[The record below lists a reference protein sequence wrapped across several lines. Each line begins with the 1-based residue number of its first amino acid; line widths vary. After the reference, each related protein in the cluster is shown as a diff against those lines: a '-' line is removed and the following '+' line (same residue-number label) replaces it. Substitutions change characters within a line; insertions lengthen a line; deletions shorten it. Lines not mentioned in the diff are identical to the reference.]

1 MKNIFKKNQIII
13 TALAI
18 MIAIAGYLNF
28 STKNSADKVA
38 DVANNETLD
47 YNTYTETAGDNI
59 LDGSTVSLDESADA
73 VADESATG
81 DEVANVDDVGL
92 LDVEALDPTNSEDV
106 AQSEENDIYAD
117 ISDEDASS
125 DEVAQYEVSDT
136 GEVVLGEEETSA
148 PGEAILVSTTISP
161 NFFAAAKL
169 KREQTRS
176 LNKETFLLIMN
187 NENIADDAKETAIS
201 GLINLTAIAEKE
213 DATETQL
220 QAKGFSDAVVSIID
234 GKVDVIINAASVT
247 EQDIAKA
254 EDIIKRNT
262 GVESTQIVISAVV
275 MED

>member
-47 YNTYTETAGDNI
+47 YDTYTETAGDNI
-59 LDGSTVSLDESADA
+59 LDGSTVSLEEDADA
-73 VADESATG
+73 VVDDSATS

-92 LDVEALDPTNSEDV
+92 LDLAALDPTNSEDV
-106 AQSEENDIYAD
+106 AQSEENDVYAD

-125 DEVAQYEVSDT
+125 DEVAQYDVTDT
-136 GEVVLGEEETSA
+136 GEVVVADEQTSA

-234 GKVDVIINAASVT
+234 GKVDVIINSASVT
-247 EQDIAKA
+247 EQDIAQA
-254 EDIIKRNT
+254 EDIVKRNT
-262 GVESTQIVISAVV
+262 GAKSTAIVISAVV
-275 MED
+275 MEE